1 MIALKLLEENPKE
14 KDEYQCAFL
23 QSPVT
28 DLSHYR
34 RNESISEVPANDFL
48 RCLDAAFTER
58 VDGWTE
64 NDKSVSR

>member
-14 KDEYQCAFL
+14 RDEYQCAFL

-34 RNESISEVPANDFL
+34 KIESISEKPTNDFL
-48 RCLDAAFTER
+48 RWLDAVFTER
-58 VDGWTE
+58 VDGWTD